1 MDTSHF
7 HPMVVH
13 FPIALLITG
22 FVFDLIGVF
31 FRKEKCLS
39 RTGMYLMIIG
49 TIGAVAGYLTGEYF
63 TREMTGNAGEI
74 KEEHEFYSKITM
86 YTMIVV
92 STLRIWVIVLKK
104 SESFW
109 NWIILLL
116 YFLGVNAVGYAG
128 FLGGKLV
135 YNILIVFQ

>member
-63 TREMTGNAGEI
+63 TREMTGYAGEI

>member
-22 FVFDLIGVF
+22 FVFDVVGVF

-39 RTGMYLMIIG
+39 RTGLYLMIIG
-49 TIGAVAGYLTGEYF
+49 TLGAVAGYLTGEYY
-63 TREMTGNAGEI
+63 TREMTGIAGEI

-86 YTMIVV
+86 YTMIVA
-92 STLRIWVIVLKK
+92 STLRIWVIALKK

-109 NWIILLL
+109 KWIVLLT
-116 YFLGVNAVGYAG
+116 YFVGTVAVGYTG